1 MVGGGGVVEGCWSG
15 LWRGEKMLNDHL
27 YITLDYSYL
36 IDVFAFSCRVKHN
49 ANVGV
54 TVA

>member
-27 YITLDYSYL
+27 YITLDYL